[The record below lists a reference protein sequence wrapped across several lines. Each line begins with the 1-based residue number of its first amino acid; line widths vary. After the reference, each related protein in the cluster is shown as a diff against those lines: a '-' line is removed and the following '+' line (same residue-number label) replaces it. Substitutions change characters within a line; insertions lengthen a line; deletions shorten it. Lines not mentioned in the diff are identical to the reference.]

1 MNERSTHAPDQ
12 PKHPRRR
19 RWPVVLAVFLAAY
32 LATGLYSV
40 RTKERAVVQRCGR
53 ALEHVRRPDLYFG
66 LPYGIDRVTRLKVLE
81 TKRVGV
87 GMTLADRA
95 LGRRAEPLTAEC
107 LTGDRNLVRVSA
119 VVHYTIKDPRAYMF
133 HVADVEAL
141 VRNVASAELTRI
153 VSGMGVDD
161 VLTKERDSIR
171 SQARDAIQATLER
184 VDAGVSIRSV
194 TLPSDGVTPPA
205 EVADA
210 FADVT
215 SALGDRERLKSIAEG
230 YANRV
235 TAQARGQKQRI
246 LIESEA
252 YADEVVKMAQGDAG
266 RFLAEAEK
274 LGEARDL
281 TLRRLV
287 LETMEEVLPRVRK
300 IVLDP
305 HARRSL
311 DLGII
316 EAKE

>member
-1 MNERSTHAPDQ
+1 
-12 PKHPRRR
+12 
-19 RWPVVLAVFLAAY
+19 
-32 LATGLYSV
+32 G
-40 RTKERAVVQRCGR
+40 
-53 ALEHVRRPDLYFG
+53 
-66 LPYGIDRVTRLKVLE
+66 
-81 TKRVGV
+81 
-87 GMTLADRA
+87 
-95 LGRRAEPLTAEC
+95 
-107 LTGDRNLVRVSA
+107 
-119 VVHYTIKDPRAYMF
+119 
-133 HVADVEAL
+133 
-141 VRNVASAELTRI
+141 
-153 VSGMGVDD
+153 
-161 VLTKERDSIR
+161 VLTKERDTIR